1 MYQQSSLWLVCRET
15 ERHLSEFVLLFKLQP
30 AFAVCM
36 HWSVAWHVCKDGD
49 PLGNKDA
56 AATIWPLSTEA
67 SRLLDEPAT
76 RANLIALE
84 TAAPDSFTRDLDGS
98 CAWHGSPPSNNFRHP
113 IHDASHFWSVKCP
126 WLLHAARQFYNFQ
139 NCNRS
144 TNVDQ
149 KSTIT
154 HHKAYFGLF
163 WVHVSVHMTWCSN
176 LKAPRKMQDYL
187 HHGSCM
193 LGSTN
198 AYQAYCNL
206 AETSSPIWGQGV
218 WWFGH
223 PRIRAWTL
231 PAWTSRMETM
241 RWEQTHSWLPS
252 RYFDS
257 SKCWYLKRSEWDL
270 WTDDIKN
277 DERTQA
283 SSTNC
288 QQMMTPIIS
297 WKNWLPSRL
306 ERACCELW
314 LQSQGHGR
322 TVENIREASTV
333 ISIIAGTPGIIW
345 RLNTHWAG
353 VQAATRQTRSD
364 SAGHEG
370 L

>member
-1 MYQQSSLWLVCRET
+1 MSLLREQTWSLWKLLPLTVLPET
-15 ERHLSEFVLLFKLQP
+15 WMEAVRDTEVHHPTISAIQYMMPVIFEVWNVLDCYML
-30 AFAVCM
+30 
-36 HWSVAWHVCKDGD
+36 
-49 PLGNKDA
+49 LGNSTIFRI
-56 AATIWPLSTEA
+56 ATDQLM
-67 SRLLDEPAT
+67 
-76 RANLIALE
+76 LI
-84 TAAPDSFTRDLDGS
+84 
-98 CAWHGSPPSNNFRHP
+98 
-113 IHDASHFWSVKCP
+113 K
-126 WLLHAARQFYNFQ
+126 
-139 NCNRS
+139 
-144 TNVDQ
+144 

-154 HHKAYFGLF
+154 IHNIPWRIF
-163 WVHVSVHMTWCSN
+163 WII
-176 LKAPRKMQDYL
+176 L
-187 HHGSCM
+187 GSCQRSHDMM
-193 LGSTN
+193 LKFESPEENARLFAPWVLHVGIHQCLPSLLQPGWNVVPDLGTGS
-198 AYQAYCNL
+198 L
-206 AETSSPIWGQGV
+206 MI
-218 WWFGH
+218 FFH

-241 RWEQTHSWLPS
+241 RWETHSWLPS

-333 ISIIAGTPGIIW
+333 ISIITGTPGIIW

>member
-1 MYQQSSLWLVCRET
+1 MSLLREQTWSLWKLLPLTVLPET
-15 ERHLSEFVLLFKLQP
+15 WMEAVRDTEVHHPTISTIQYMMPVIFEVWNVLDCYML
-30 AFAVCM
+30 
-36 HWSVAWHVCKDGD
+36 
-49 PLGNKDA
+49 LGN
-56 AATIWPLSTEA
+56 ATIF
-67 SRLLDEPAT
+67 RIAT
-76 RANLIALE
+76 DQLMLI
-84 TAAPDSFTRDLDGS
+84 
-98 CAWHGSPPSNNFRHP
+98 
-113 IHDASHFWSVKCP
+113 K
-126 WLLHAARQFYNFQ
+126 
-139 NCNRS
+139 
-144 TNVDQ
+144 

-154 HHKAYFGLF
+154 YHDAYFGLF

-231 PAWTSRMETM
+231 PAWTSPMETM
-241 RWEQTHSWLPS
+241 RWETHSWLPS

-270 WTDDIKN
+270 WTGDIKN

-364 SAGHEG
+364 SSGHEG